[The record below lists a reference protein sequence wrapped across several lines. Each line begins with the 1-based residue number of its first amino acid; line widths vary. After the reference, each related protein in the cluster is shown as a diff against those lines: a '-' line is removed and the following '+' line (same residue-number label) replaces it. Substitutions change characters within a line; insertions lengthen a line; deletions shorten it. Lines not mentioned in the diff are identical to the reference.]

1 MKIKRAASLVTK
13 PHTINMGT
21 TNKGAMNYAPTP
33 HFVGARFIAPERA
46 ATNLRGLG
54 YGG

>member
-1 MKIKRAASLVTK
+1 MKINRPTSLVTK

-33 HFVGARFIAPERA
+33 HIVGAQFIAPEC
-46 ATNLRGLG
+46 ATKNARGVH
-54 YGG
+54 YEN